1 MFIPV
6 FHEADQGEWHWQ
18 QVHHEV
24 PRDANAH
31 GKFFAAKVDLAEQ
44 RAQTNRLADEKRGI
58 GQHDVLVEVEGLDV
72 SPQRTHLFR
81 VR

>member
-1 MFIPV
+1 MFIVV
-6 FHEADQGEWHWQ
+6 FHEPDHGEWHQQ

-31 GKFFAAKVDLAEQ
+31 GKCFAAKVDLAEQ